1 MCVLNV
7 LSKKQ
12 TICTVLS
19 FYISG
24 DKKKEEKPRLDHRN
38 YGAWY
43 LHPQRWE
50 QRFHK
55 MSDPKAISQ
64 MKSRRVGKEEEDQ
77 QDEIPED
84 IITDEGKL
92 HSLRAFRGF
101 LESREGYEPPSF
113 LKKALQITK

>member
-1 MCVLNV
+1 M
-7 LSKKQ
+7 
-12 TICTVLS
+12 
-19 FYISG
+19 
-24 DKKKEEKPRLDHRN
+24 
-38 YGAWY
+38 
-43 LHPQRWE
+43 HPQRWE

-64 MKSRRVGKEEEDQ
+64 MKGRRVDKEEDQ
-77 QDEIPED
+77 EDEVPEE

-113 LKKALQITK
+113 LKKALHITK